1 MTHPWHISPI
11 RKYPIDTLVLDWH
24 DRAMHNPPVT
34 EEALR
39 EAIEAAGSPEKAAPV
54 LGVSRRTVYRWM
66 ERYGI
71 KRRVVLDRAA

>member
-1 MTHPWHISPI
+1 MTH
-11 RKYPIDTLVLDWH
+11 
-24 DRAMHNPPVT
+24 PPVT

-39 EAIEAAGSPEKAAPV
+39 QAIEAAGSPEKAAPV

-71 KRRVVLDRAA
+71 KRRVVLDSAA

>member
-1 MTHPWHISPI
+1 MQ
-11 RKYPIDTLVLDWH
+11 
-24 DRAMHNPPVT
+24 NPPVT
-34 EEALR
+34 EQDLR